1 MMGERGRE
9 VFERGGRVQ
18 AGDAASLC
26 GGVEPGSVHCAMDPA
41 QKSGSSMSDSR
52 LRPGSH
58 IAPFPSSNSGFG
70 VLTSAYDRSQRYL
83 PSLTAAQEALDGLL
97 APGQCSALVQVSCA

>member
-1 MMGERGRE
+1 MSGEAGCRLGMLPACAEEWSRA
-9 VFERGGRVQ
+9 VCTAPWTLHRNLGLACLIPDSGQ
-18 AGDAASLC
+18 A
-26 GGVEPGSVHCAMDPA
+26 HT
-41 QKSGSSMSDSR
+41 
-52 LRPGSH
+52 
-58 IAPFPSSNSGFG
+58 APPLPSSNSGFG